1 VINRVTANQASIEL
15 ATSLLRQG
23 KLVAIPTE
31 TVYGLGADA
40 KNPYAV
46 KKIFAAKGRPADHPL
61 IVHIADVSQLTA
73 WAVDIPDSAYKL
85 AEGYWPGPITL
96 ILKKHPDVPM
106 EVTGGQE
113 TVALRI
119 PNHPLALAVLQAFGG
134 GIAAPSANRYC
145 RISPTE
151 ASHVAEEL
159 GDKVDLI
166 LDGGTCQ
173 VGLESTIIDLSGDMP
188 RLLRPGQISKVDI
201 QNALN
206 QLVLL
211 PEVNEKIHV
220 PGAVAVHYAP
230 NIPAYLCSVEQI
242 RHIQQGFVF
251 KNRHKLGVLAYS
263 LEILPDEYTELIT
276 MPTQAEPFAH
286 ELYGKLRAL
295 DKRGIDIILIE
306 QPPCIESWR
315 AVNNRLSKAAKKFE
329 LPMGKD
335 LTIKDSNHFESFID
349 GA

>member
-1 VINRVTANQASIEL
+1 MNIVAANQTSIEL
-15 ATSLLRQG
+15 AASLLRQS

-40 KNPYAV
+40 KNPDAI

-61 IVHIADVSQLTA
+61 IVHIADVSQLTV
-73 WAVDIPDSAYKL
+73 WAVDIPASAYKL

-96 ILKKHPDVPM
+96 VLKKHPDVPM

-119 PNHPLALAVLQAFGG
+119 PNHPVALALLKTFGG
-134 GIAAPSANRYC
+134 GVAAPSANRYC
-145 RISPTE
+145 RVSPTE

-166 LDGGTCQ
+166 LDGGICQ

-188 RLLRPGQISKVDI
+188 RLLRPGQISKADI
-201 QNALN
+201 ENLLN
-206 QLVLL
+206 QPVHL
-211 PEVNEKIHV
+211 PEVNEKIQA
-220 PGAVAVHYAP
+220 PGAMAVHYAP

-242 RHIQQGFVF
+242 RDIQQGFAF
-251 KNRHKLGVLAYS
+251 KHRHKLGVMAYS
-263 LEILPDEYTELIT
+263 LEITPDEYTVLMR
-276 MPTQAEPFAH
+276 MPTQADLFAR
-286 ELYGKLRAL
+286 ELYSKLRAL
-295 DKRGIDIILIE
+295 DKPGIDIILIE
-306 QPPCIESWR
+306 QPPHIESWR

-329 LPMGKD
+329 LFSDEDFM
-335 LTIKDSNHFESFID
+335 
-349 GA
+349 